1 MIQYEEKTKKLPQHV
16 HIGGLLGLKYNNKTL
31 KCLFAFVG
39 FIFLSNEWG
48 NLQSPEFITVLK
60 CITISHIQTLFNG
73 SEGSIYWR
81 SGTGKTVI

>member
-39 FIFLSNEWG
+39 FIFLSNE
-48 NLQSPEFITVLK
+48 
-60 CITISHIQTLFNG
+60 
-73 SEGSIYWR
+73 
-81 SGTGKTVI
+81 